1 MNDKIAVDK
10 SPMCE
15 SPFWRQ
21 PNFQWNS
28 YFSIK
33 CKNKIFLK
41 MKTSVLKKYYDIPKR
56 PEVVQTALIP

>member
-41 MKTSVLKKYYDIPKR
+41 MKTSVLKKYYDIPK
-56 PEVVQTALIP
+56 